1 MEVHHHP
8 NLEHKPKKFKEYFLE
23 FIMIFL
29 AVMMGFIAEK
39 FRENGTD
46 RDKEKDYVKSMLTDL
61 RSDSAMLK
69 DEIKWAGLLGNGLD
83 SLCQEMNKTAGKI
96 NVVRAYRLFS
106 LYDRLV
112 GPTFSDQTSSQLKSG
127 GMRLIRNSEV
137 SKSIANYWQG
147 ENNIDQINT
156 NCRAVGKDA
165 TEDSYYIFNH
175 KFAHE
180 VGYDKIT
187 GLDIIKIDS
196 SACFMTNDSVK
207 LVSFANK
214 IDDFGSILRDNYSYY
229 ISEQYKLNLKL
240 MALIR
245 KEYDVKD

>member
-1 MEVHHHP
+1 
-8 NLEHKPKKFKEYFLE
+8 
-23 FIMIFL
+23 MIFL